1 MKKAIVLLLI
11 FALMPI
17 MAQAKSYKV
26 IVNDTG
32 NTDIISTST
41 EKKDANKRKL
51 KVNTGLS
58 NNKCYIKIKANNGK
72 SVRINTPKISSNQY
86 LKLVNVVF

>member
-1 MKKAIVLLLI
+1 MKKVIILI
-11 FALMPI
+11 FILLLMPI
-17 MAQAKSYKV
+17 TAHAKNYKV

-32 NTDIISTST
+32 NANIISAST

-58 NNKCYIKIKANNGK
+58 NNKGYIKIKANNGK
-72 SVRINTPKISSNQY
+72 SVRINTPKISNNQY
-86 LKLVNVVF
+86 LKLVNVMF